1 MSDEKAAV
9 WTGWRTSPLCG
20 FDTETDGTDPES
32 AHIITATV
40 GIVQGQEGWQPRNW
54 LLKTDQPIPPAASAI
69 HGISTEQAN
78 QEGRDRAEAIAEIAG
93 MVKAAWMAGSAVVA
107 FNASFDLTILDREM
121 RRLGIGR
128 LALDGM
134 VIDPFVIDKAIDPFR
149 RGSRKLV
156 DVCAH
161 YGIRL
166 DNAHDAGADA
176 LAAARLAWKLAPHLP
191 MKRGDQRTSI
201 ALGIE
206 QQQDWHRGQKLDL
219 ADYFRTKRGDPDTAA
234 DIESHLDWPIWPA
247 TTQEETAA

>member
-1 MSDEKAAV
+1 MSAV
-9 WTGWRTSPLCG
+9 WTGWRDSPLCG
-20 FDTETDGTDPES
+20 FDVETDGTDPES

-54 LLKTDQPIPPAASAI
+54 LLKTDRPIPPAASAI

-78 QEGRDRAEAIAEIAG
+78 REGRDRAEAIAEIAG

-161 YGIRL
+161 YDIRL
-166 DNAHDAGADA
+166 DNAHNAGADA
-176 LAAARLAWKLAPHLP
+176 LAAARLAWRVAPYLP
-191 MKRGDQRTSI
+191 VVPNDTATSTR
-201 ALGIE
+201 LGII
-206 QQQDWHRGQKLDL
+206 QQRDWHRDQKIGL
-219 ADYFRTKRGDPDTAA
+219 AKYFRTKKGDPDTAA
-234 DIESHLDWPIWPA
+234 DIEAHLDWPIWPA

>member
-1 MSDEKAAV
+1 MTWS
-9 WTGWRTSPLCG
+9 GWRDSPLCG
-20 FDTETDGTDPES
+20 FDVETDGTDPES

-40 GIVQGQEGWQPRNW
+40 GIVRSQEGWQPRNW
-54 LLKTDQPIPPAASAI
+54 LLETDRLIPPAASAI
-69 HGISTEQAN
+69 HGVSTEQAN
-78 QEGRDRAEAIAEIAG
+78 REGRDRAEAIAEIAG
-93 MVKAAWMAGSAVVA
+93 MVKAAWLAGSAVVA

-134 VIDPFVIDKAIDPFR
+134 VIDPFVIDKAVDPFR

-176 LAAARLAWKLAPHLP
+176 LAAARLAWRVAPYLP
-191 MKRGDQRTSI
+191 VAPNDPATSTR
-201 ALGIE
+201 LGIS
-206 QQQDWHRGQKLDL
+206 QQQDWHRDQKIGL
-219 ADYFRTKRGDPDTAA
+219 AKYFRTKKGDPDTAA
-234 DIESHLDWPIWPA
+234 DIEAHLDWPIWPA